1 MRKKK
6 KSLHVAY
13 CQTCDNNSDFQI
25 SDDLS
30 KDLES
35 RFYNYF
41 DFGYRQSFFNNFLG
55 DSVDFL
61 IKEVNIVEK
70 CIDVFF
76 CSKTGTYRSA
86 HDFGDVSPS
95 TNANREEL
103 PNEELP
109 EEELLDEEL
118 PDEELPDEEL
128 PDEELPN
135 EELPDEELP
144 DEELPDEELPDEELP
159 EKEVPNEELPEKE
172 VPNEELPDEELPEEE
187 VPTDFGYLWVQCEEC
202 YGMNYRK
209 YFFETS
215 LYVCEFCDC
224 HVKLPSSLRIEL
236 SIDTGTWLPL
246 DHLNQDD
253 MDAKPDLD
261 PSMWDPSSFGGA
273 QNGDVTIETYSNN
286 SIDSIDSNN
295 SIDRNNSIN
304 LSDNKKPLR
313 GFYEQQREV
322 EFFQETGSDNDQK
335 NSDRNPDN
343 DEKNLDKNPV
353 QHSSNGGS
361 HSTSI
366 GSNSFCNNNNISD
379 FHSQGM
385 HKTSHFERLAYIVEN
400 SNNKADSYNVPS
412 IDSDSGGGFDTHTGS
427 EESSR
432 IRDKGYMPDN
442 LPSVRDPLNVCPPQ
456 DEDTSNDICVR
467 DPSNSE
473 GVDGHGSGDIS
484 AHREGPAVK
493 ASQDSVG
500 YADLPDSS
508 LCGENILFDFLD
520 PKLSE
525 AASPV
530 LSKENCGLHI
540 HPSGLRIRPIRLLA
554 GSDMLR
560 NRMSI
565 LLDPHSLLLGN
576 PRGSGSPL
584 KEEKEEKVISESD
597 SESDSDSESES
608 DHKSDDKEEKEF
620 DSFLCIPFFIKNQ
633 ELDLDSPC
641 IPLIPTFISTKKTEK
656 RTTDTRKGGDEWKK
670 EWYLDEVKVA
680 SHHVNWW
687 RQCKEEGTYD
697 WYSDKVKNACQQLA
711 EVDWWRHWNEE
722 DWDKVKKILEEIEF
736 VVEIEEEVE
745 PKPYVTRTFYDQDQT
760 GLSEAIQTGF
770 GELNGIP
777 VALGVMEF
785 EFIGGSM
792 GHTVGERITRLIE
805 YAGRLELPLII
816 VCASGGARLYEGA
829 FSLMQMAKISSALH
843 YFEKNNKK
851 PFYISMLASPTTGGV
866 TASFGMLGDIVISE
880 PDAYIAFAGKRVI
893 EETLKIE
900 VPEGSQ
906 VAEVAFEKGLLDPI
920 IPREMLKSVL
930 SELLQLHNFLPL
942 TPKIK
947 GLLN

>member
-6 KSLHVAY
+6 EKRSYVAS

-25 SDDLS
+25 SDDLYR
-30 KDLES
+30 DLES

-41 DFGYRQSFFNNFLG
+41 NFGYRQSFFNNFLG

-61 IKEVNIVEK
+61 INKVNIVEK

-76 CSKTGTYRSA
+76 CSETGTYRSA

-95 TNANREEL
+95 TNANREEV
-103 PNEELP
+103 PNEEV
-109 EEELLDEEL
+109 
-118 PDEELPDEEL
+118 PDE
-128 PDEELPN
+128 
-135 EELPDEELP
+135 
-144 DEELPDEELPDEELP
+144 
-159 EKEVPNEELPEKE
+159 EVPNEEVPDEE
-172 VPNEELPDEELPEEE
+172 VPNEEIPDEEVPNEEIPDEE
-187 VPTDFGYLWVQCEEC
+187 VPNEEIPDEEVPNEEIPDEEVPKDFGYLWVQCEEC

-209 YFFETS
+209 YFFATS

-246 DHLNQDD
+246 DDLNQDI
-253 MDAKPDLD
+253 DAKPDLD
-261 PSMWDPSSFGGA
+261 PWTWDPTSYGGA
-273 QNGDVTIETYSNN
+273 QNPKNFLSTGSKDCN
-286 SIDSIDSNN
+286 SIDFVSQ
-295 SIDRNNSIN
+295 
-304 LSDNKKPLR
+304 NKSQNKNI
-313 GFYEQQREV
+313 G
-322 EFFQETGSDNDQK
+322 EFFYDKSRRLEEPSSNLEEP
-335 NSDRNPDN
+335 SLHN

-353 QHSSNGGS
+353 LFSSNRGNPYYSFQSNKGNPYYS
-361 HSTSI
+361 FQ
-366 GSNSFCNNNNISD
+366 SNSCDNNNNVRD
-379 FHSQGM
+379 FGSEGM
-385 HKTSHFERLAYIVEN
+385 HKNSHFERLGYIVEN
-400 SNNKADSYNVPS
+400 SNNEADGYNVPS
-412 IDSDSGGGFDTHTGS
+412 IATDMECAFLTPNANEGVGH
-427 EESSR
+427 
-432 IRDKGYMPDN
+432 IRDTGYMP
-442 LPSVRDPLNVCPPQ
+442 VNVGSGDVLRQ
-456 DEDTSNDICVR
+456 DGSTSNIAWAG
-467 DPSNSE
+467 DPSITE
-473 GVDGHGSGDIS
+473 GVDRHGFVDNS
-484 AHREGPAVK
+484 ADREGPGVK
-493 ASQDSVG
+493 TSQHCAG
-500 YADLPDSS
+500 YVDLPDSS
-508 LCGENILFDFLD
+508 LCGEDILFDFLD
-520 PKLSE
+520 QKLSE
-525 AASPV
+525 GTSTV

-540 HPSGLRIRPIRLLA
+540 HPSGLPIRPIRLLA
-554 GSDMLR
+554 GSDMLH

-584 KEEKEEKVISESD
+584 IKEKVISDSDSD
-597 SESDSDSESES
+597 SESDSESES

-670 EWYLDEVKVA
+670 EWYSDEVKAA

-722 DWDKVKKILEEIEF
+722 DWDKVKKLLEEIEF

-745 PKPYVTRTFYDQDQT
+745 PKPYVTRTFSDQDQT

-805 YAGRLELPLII
+805 YASRLELPLII

-843 YFEKNNKK
+843 YFEKNNKN

-920 IPREMLKSVL
+920 IPREMLKGVL

-947 GLLN
+947 GLLS

>member
-1 MRKKK
+1 MRNKKGK
-6 KSLHVAY
+6 KSYIAS

-25 SDDLS
+25 HDDFS
-30 KDLES
+30 RDLES

-41 DFGYRQSFFNNFLG
+41 DFGYRQSFFNNSLG
-55 DSVDFL
+55 DSFEFL
-61 IKEVNIVEK
+61 INKVNIVEK

-76 CSKTGTYRSA
+76 CSETGTYRSA

-95 TNANREEL
+95 TNANREEV
-103 PNEELP
+103 
-109 EEELLDEEL
+109 
-118 PDEELPDEEL
+118 PDE
-128 PDEELPN
+128 
-135 EELPDEELP
+135 
-144 DEELPDEELPDEELP
+144 
-159 EKEVPNEELPEKE
+159 EVPNEE
-172 VPNEELPDEELPEEE
+172 VPNEEVPDEEVPDEE
-187 VPTDFGYLWVQCEEC
+187 VPRDFGHLWVQCEEC

-209 YFFETS
+209 YFFQTRIF
-215 LYVCEFCDC
+215 VCEFCDC

-246 DHLNQDD
+246 DDLNQD

-261 PSMWDPSSFGGA
+261 PWVWDPDDV
-273 QNGDVTIETYSNN
+273 QNNSDIYNQLFKNTSNN
-286 SIDSIDSNN
+286 NNNNNSNN
-295 SIDRNNSIN
+295 FSGGKKTYEPKETPERYEKTNSNNLES
-304 LSDNKKPLR
+304 
-313 GFYEQQREV
+313 F
-322 EFFQETGSDNDQK
+322 
-335 NSDRNPDN
+335 
-343 DEKNLDKNPV
+343 
-353 QHSSNGGS
+353 
-361 HSTSI
+361 
-366 GSNSFCNNNNISD
+366 SNSFEKNPNKNSEILSSNRGNNLYSSETNSSGNNNPILPDGN
-379 FHSQGM
+379 QGM
-385 HKTSHFERLAYIVEN
+385 HKNIDFARLDYIVEN
-400 SNNKADSYNVPS
+400 SNNKADGYNVPS
-412 IDSDSGGGFDTHTGS
+412 IDSDTDGGFPNPTAS
-427 EESSR
+427 EEVGH
-432 IRDKGYMPDN
+432 IPGTGYVRDN
-442 LPSVRDPLNVCPPQ
+442 LHSVRVGPEHLNVCPQQ
-456 DEDTSNDICVR
+456 DEDTSNDGCGR
-467 DPSNSE
+467 DRANCE
-473 GVDGHGSGDIS
+473 GVDGHGSGDSS
-484 AHREGPAVK
+484 AHREGPGVET
-493 ASQDSVG
+493 SQDSVG
-500 YADLPDSS
+500 YDDLPDSS
-508 LCGENILFDFLD
+508 LCGEDVLFDFLD
-520 PKLSE
+520 QKLSE
-525 AASPV
+525 AASTV

-540 HPSGLRIRPIRLLA
+540 HLSGLPIRPIRILA

-584 KEEKEEKVISESD
+584 KKDKGIC
-597 SESDSDSESES
+597 ESDSDSESESES

-670 EWYLDEVKVA
+670 GWYSDEVKAA
-680 SHHVNWW
+680 SHHVNWF
-687 RQCKEEGTYD
+687 RQCKEEGTDD

-711 EVDWWRHWNEE
+711 EVDWWRHWNQE
-722 DWDKVKKILEEIEF
+722 DWDNVKKILEDVEF

-745 PKPYVTRTFYDQDQT
+745 PKPYVTRTFSDQDQT

-770 GELNGIP
+770 GQLNGIP

-805 YAGRLELPLII
+805 YASRLELPLII

-843 YFEKNNKK
+843 YFEKNNKN

-893 EETLKIE
+893 EDTLKIE

-920 IPREMLKSVL
+920 IPREMLKGVL

-947 GLLN
+947 GLLS